1 MRAELSKLHDR
12 LRTTIIYVTHDQVEA
27 MTMGSK
33 IVVMK
38 DGLIQQIGAPLEIYN
53 RPLNLFVAG
62 FIGSPVM
69 NFIPCRVFSC
79 DGRRGLDGGTFQV
92 PLPEGCFAGDL
103 LPDGA
108 EVILGIRPND
118 IHERSAAP
126 ERLAQEPFRALI
138 EVVEPLGSEIHITVA
153 AGGQGLIAR
162 VPAETPVRVHQEIE
176 LVLDAERIHLFAK
189 EPPHERLAASAS

>member
-12 LRTTIIYVTHDQVEA
+12 LQTTIVYVTHDQVEA

-69 NFIPCRVFSC
+69 NFIPCRVVAR
-79 DGRRGLDGGTFQV
+79 DGERLLDCGAFHA
-92 PLPEGCFAGDL
+92 PLPKEQF
-103 LPDGA
+103 DGA
-108 EVILGIRPND
+108 GLTDGLEAILGIRPND

-126 ERLAQEPFRALI
+126 ERLAAEPFRAVI
-138 EVVEPLGSEIHITVA
+138 EVVEPLGSEIYITVA
-153 AGGQGLIAR
+153 ACGQSLIAR
-162 VPAETPVRVHQEIE
+162 VPAETPVRVRQEIE
-176 LVLDAERIHLFAK
+176 LIIDRSRIHLFSK
-189 EPPHERLAASAS
+189 EPPHRRLEA